1 MKKFSKNL
9 AWILSDGT
17 KGMENQSVA
26 LAKLLDCDFKIIK
39 YNPPFL
45 LKNFP
50 LIGKFFPK
58 SFIKINL
65 NKNFLPNYVI
75 TTGKRMAGIS
85 IAIKSY
91 LKDKIKTIHIQ
102 NPKVSRNNF
111 DLLLIPEHDKI
122 FGNNIIKTKGAL
134 SFFDSKKLLENK
146 KISSRKTTVFLMV
159 GGNNKRYNLN
169 YIDYYDLS
177 MSIVKATK
185 LIKGKLIVLSSRRT
199 TKRAINVMQSVL
211 NKNLIDFKLY
221 SSNDINP
228 YPDIL
233 KCSDFIIVTS
243 DSVNM
248 ISETATIPVPLF
260 VYYFPKETGKIL
272 GFLDNLVNLGIIKK
286 FDGRLFKYK
295 KSLLDTNS
303 QTILKINKFFGSKY
317 FS

>member
-9 AWILSDGT
+9 AWVLSDGT

-26 LAKLLDCDFKIIK
+26 LAKLLDCNFKIIK

-45 LKNFP
+45 LKKFP
-50 LIGKFFPK
+50 LIGKCIPK

-65 NKNFLPNYVI
+65 NKKILPSYVI

-85 IAIKSY
+85 IAIKSC

-102 NPKVSRNNF
+102 NPKVSRSHF

-122 FGNNIIKTKGAL
+122 FGDNIIKTKGAL
-134 SFFDSKKLLENK
+134 SFFDSKELLKNK
-146 KISSRKTTVFLMV
+146 KKSSKEIIILLMV

-169 YIDYYDLS
+169 KSDYYDLS
-177 MSIVKATK
+177 TSIVKATK
-185 LIKGKLIVLSSRRT
+185 LIKGKLIVLPSRRT
-199 TKRAINVMQSVL
+199 TKKAINVMQSVFK
-211 NKNLIDFKLY
+211 KNLTDFKLY

-233 KCSDFIIVTS
+233 KYSDYIIVTS

-248 ISETATIPVPLF
+248 VSETATIPAPLF
-260 VYYFPKETGKIL
+260 VYYFPKETGKIID
-272 GFLDNLVNLGIIKK
+272 FLDNLVNLSIIRK
-286 FDGRLFKYK
+286 FNGRLFKYK

-303 QTILKINKFFGSKY
+303 QTILKINKFLRSKY

>member
-1 MKKFSKNL
+1 LKNFSKNL
-9 AWILSDGT
+9 AWVLSDGT

-26 LAKLLDCDFKIIK
+26 LAKMLNCDFKVIK
-39 YNPPFL
+39 YNAPFL

-58 SFIKINL
+58 SFININL
-65 NKNFLPNYVI
+65 NESFLPSFVI

-85 IAIKSY
+85 IAIKSC

-134 SFFDSKKLLENK
+134 SFFDGKKLLKNNKLSSK
-146 KISSRKTTVFLMV
+146 KITIFLMV
-159 GGNNKRYNLN
+159 GGNNKRYSLN

-185 LIKGKLIVLSSRRT
+185 LIKGKLIVASSRRT
-199 TKRAINVMQSVL
+199 TKEAINVMQYVFK
-211 NKNLIDFKLY
+211 KNLTDFKFY

-233 KCSDFIIVTS
+233 KYSDFIIVTS

-248 ISETATIPVPLF
+248 ISETATIQAPLF

-272 GFLDNLVNLGIIKK
+272 GFLDNLVDLGIIKK

-317 FS
+317 IS